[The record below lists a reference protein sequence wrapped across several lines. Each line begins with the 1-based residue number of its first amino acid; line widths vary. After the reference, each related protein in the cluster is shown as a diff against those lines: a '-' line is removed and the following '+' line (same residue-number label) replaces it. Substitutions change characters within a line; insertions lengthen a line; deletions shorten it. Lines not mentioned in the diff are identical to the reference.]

1 MTRQEASILIT
12 RFLDGT
18 TTVEEEA
25 VLARYLRDAR
35 DLPDEWRAYRE
46 MFAYFDSGMPLGEL
60 PEFDGSATNADA
72 QNMTSDSEVCNQ
84 QASHRHKLY
93 RMAGWVVAAAA
104 AVALMVVM
112 HRPFSMEPSVP
123 ANNIMYSQVAEPKD
137 SAIQEQ
143 MPEAELEHRHENKF
157 RKQDNSHRKAKTRKE
172 DAGQR
177 ILRHRYDVAP
187 PKRYFATATEQ
198 VADSLLM
205 ESDRLVAEQKVLVE
219 EQEKLYEDVQ
229 ELEKIIQETIRLV
242 DDARNELIAN
252 GDFEDYDD
260 SM

>member
-1 MTRQEASILIT
+1 M
-12 RFLDGT
+12 
-18 TTVEEEA
+18 
-25 VLARYLRDAR
+25 
-35 DLPDEWRAYRE
+35 
-46 MFAYFDSGMPLGEL
+46 
-60 PEFDGSATNADA
+60 
-72 QNMTSDSEVCNQ
+72 
-84 QASHRHKLY
+84 
-93 RMAGWVVAAAA
+93 
-104 AVALMVVM
+104 
-112 HRPFSMEPSVP
+112 
-123 ANNIMYSQVAEPKD
+123 
-137 SAIQEQ
+137 
-143 MPEAELEHRHENKF
+143 
-157 RKQDNSHRKAKTRKE
+157 
-172 DAGQR
+172 
-177 ILRHRYDVAP
+177 AP